1 MKQSDIKGLWRRAV
15 ERRRLSMRDRSSDEE
30 FWHVNISPIGVWGT
44 VAAFVLVICA
54 VLLTLIAYTPFLDI
68 LPGYRTQSQ
77 KIHDSLVESVMR
89 VDSMERKIAM
99 MMSYNEA
106 VSTIMNNNTP
116 TLHST
121 LMTDTIRYDKS
132 RILPTR
138 ADSLLRAA
146 LESEHGEYS
155 LDNSHSELNS
165 EAAVFTAPIRGNVVQ
180 RFDPTQGIYGVEIVS
195 VDAESSVAAIE
206 NGTVIAVGSSPEHG
220 VEVAVQHAGGY
231 TSIYRDLSQA
241 LVRKGQPVKSGEVI
255 GNISSQ
261 QRHDD
266 EQEQASRP
274 ASLQFEIWRDGT
286 AANPESYILF

>member
-1 MKQSDIKGLWRRAV
+1 MKQSDKKDLWRRIA

-44 VAAFVLVICA
+44 IAAFVIVICA
-54 VLLTLIAYTPFLDI
+54 ILLTLIAYTPVLDI

-77 KIHDSLVESVMR
+77 KIHESLVESVMR
-89 VDSMERKIAM
+89 ADSMEHKIAM

-121 LMTDTIRYDKS
+121 VMTDTIRYDKS
-132 RILPTR
+132 RIMPTR

-155 LDNSHSELNS
+155 IIGSRSELSS
-165 EAAVFTAPIRGNVVQ
+165 EAAVFTAPLSGDVVRQ
-180 RFDPTQGIYGVEIVS
+180 FDPTQGIYGVEIVG
-195 VDAESSVAAIE
+195 VDAEASVAAIE
-206 NGTVIAVGSSPEHG
+206 NGTVIGVCATPEHG
-220 VEVAVQHAGGY
+220 AEVTVQHAGGY
-231 TSIYRDLSQA
+231 TSIYRNLSQT

-255 GNISSQ
+255 GNISA
-261 QRHDD
+261 
-266 EQEQASRP
+266 EQHEAEQGHVSRP
-274 ASLQFEIWRDGT
+274 ASLEFEIWRDGT

>member
-15 ERRRLSMRDRSSDEE
+15 ERRRLSMRDRSSGEE
-30 FWHVNISPIGVWGT
+30 FWHVSISPIGVWSA

-121 LMTDTIRYDKS
+121 IMTDTIRYDKS

-155 LDNSHSELNS
+155 LASSRSELSS
-165 EAAVFTAPIRGNVVQ
+165 EAAVFTAPISGNVVQ

-206 NGTVIAVGSSPEHG
+206 NGTVIGIGSSPEHG

-231 TSIYRDLSQA
+231 TSIYRNLSQA

-274 ASLQFEIWRDGT
+274 ASLVFEIWRDGT